1 MVFRKR
7 VKKIMNKDLLEKIKQ
22 VRELNTTSNIL
33 TIAIEELSELMQVI
47 CKLKRLTNQD
57 KTLRKEEK
65 QIYGELK
72 EELADVYLLLEQLK
86 IITNI
91 NDYEIE
97 RRINEKIKRTFEK
110 VGVFN

>member
-1 MVFRKR
+1 
-7 VKKIMNKDLLEKIKQ
+7 MNKDLVEKISQLIKI
-22 VRELNTTSNIL
+22 NTLQNIL
-33 TIAIEELSELMQVI
+33 TITIEELAELMQVI

-72 EELADVYLLLEQLK
+72 EELSDVYLLLEQIK
-86 IITNI
+86 ILTQT

-97 RRINEKIKRTFEK
+97 RRISEKIRRTFEK
-110 VGVFN
+110 VGVSN

>member
-1 MVFRKR
+1 MD
-7 VKKIMNKDLLEKIKQ
+7 KDLLVKIEQ
-22 VRELNTTSNIL
+22 VIKVNTTQNIL

-72 EELADVYLLLEQLK
+72 EELADVYLLLEQIK
-86 IITNI
+86 ILTST

-97 RRINEKIKRTFEK
+97 RRISEKIKRTFEK
-110 VGVFN
+110 VGVSN

>member
-1 MVFRKR
+1 MDKDL
-7 VKKIMNKDLLEKIKQ
+7 VKKISQLIKI
-22 VRELNTTSNIL
+22 NTLQNIF
-33 TIAIEELSELMQVI
+33 TISIEELAELTQVI

-72 EELADVYLLLEQLK
+72 EELADVYLLLEQIK
-86 IITNI
+86 ILTQT

-97 RRINEKIKRTFEK
+97 RRINEKIRRTFEK
-110 VGVFN
+110 VGVSD

>member
-1 MVFRKR
+1 
-7 VKKIMNKDLLEKIKQ
+7 MNKDLAEKISQLIKINALQ
-22 VRELNTTSNIL
+22 NIF
-33 TIAIEELSELMQVI
+33 TISIEELAELTQVI

-72 EELADVYLLLEQLK
+72 EELADVYLLLEQIK
-86 IITNI
+86 ILGKI

-97 RRINEKIKRTFEK
+97 RRISEKIRRTFEK
-110 VGVFN
+110 VGVSN

>member
-1 MVFRKR
+1 MD
-7 VKKIMNKDLLEKIKQ
+7 KDLLVKIEQ
-22 VRELNTTSNIL
+22 VIKVNTTQNIL

-72 EELADVYLLLEQLK
+72 EELADVYLLLEQIK
-86 IITNI
+86 ILTQT

-97 RRINEKIKRTFEK
+97 RRISEKIRRTFEK
-110 VGVFN
+110 VGVSN

>member
-1 MVFRKR
+1 
-7 VKKIMNKDLLEKIKQ
+7 MNKDLAEKISQLIKI
-22 VRELNTTSNIL
+22 NTLQNVF
-33 TIAIEELSELMQVI
+33 TISIEELAELTQVI

-72 EELADVYLLLEQLK
+72 EELADVYLLLEQIK
-86 IITNI
+86 ILTQT

-97 RRINEKIKRTFEK
+97 RRISEKIKRTFEK
-110 VGVFN
+110 VGVSN